1 MGTGSLSRTNTSET
15 TAPANAKPG
24 TIYKLNGT
32 ELASRLSF
40 FLWSSVPDDELLNVA
55 EQGKLSDPKVL
66 EAQVRRMLADPRSK
80 TLASNFL
87 FQWLDMGR
95 LDAIVPDNDVFPSA
109 SGRMD
114 PRNDFR
120 TELTLFADSIF
131 REDRSVLDLMRANY
145 TYLNE
150 RVAVHYGITD
160 VNDVM
165 SGRQSSV
172 WPITTPAGVKS
183 RPRPPSGPA
192 REMSE

>member
-1 MGTGSLSRTNTSET
+1 
-15 TAPANAKPG
+15 
-24 TIYKLNGT
+24 
-32 ELASRLSF
+32 
-40 FLWSSVPDDELLNVA
+40 
-55 EQGKLSDPKVL
+55 
-66 EAQVRRMLADPRSK
+66 MLADPRSK

-160 VNDVM
+160 VKGDQFRKVELKDSKRWGLLGKGAVLMAAAYPNRTSPVLRGSFILRYLQGVPPANPPQGVPALNDKEI
-165 SGRQSSV
+165 GRAHV
-172 WPITTPAGVKS
+172 
-183 RPRPPSGPA
+183 
-192 REMSE
+192 